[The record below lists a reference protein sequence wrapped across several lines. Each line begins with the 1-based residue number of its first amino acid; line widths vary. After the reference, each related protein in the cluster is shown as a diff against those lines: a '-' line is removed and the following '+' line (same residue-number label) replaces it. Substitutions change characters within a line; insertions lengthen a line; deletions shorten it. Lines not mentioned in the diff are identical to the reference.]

1 MNGNGRISQRI
12 SKVVFEEI
20 EGNEP
25 HQEALEI
32 GLLDDVI
39 IELCVELGRIDKKV
53 GEVAALKVGSVIELD
68 RIAGDNMDVVVN
80 GTYLAKGEVVIME
93 DAYGIRITDI
103 QNE

>member
-1 MNGNGRISQRI
+1 M
-12 SKVVFEEI
+12 FEEI

-25 HQEALEI
+25 HQEASEI
-32 GLLDDVI
+32 GLLDDVT

>member
-1 MNGNGRISQRI
+1 M
-12 SKVVFEEI
+12 FEEI
-20 EGNEP
+20 EGSESR
-25 HQEALEI
+25 QEASEI
-32 GLLDDVI
+32 GLLDDVA

-53 GEVAALKVGSVIELD
+53 GEVAALKVGSVIKLD

-103 QNE
+103 HNE